1 MRANLRKLLVVGT
14 TAGRVDQSSGDAR
27 NEEIV
32 ADLELDGVIDSLALG
47 LQHVVELFGL
57 YDGSRMKLC
66 SRGKR
71 GCRAGTAECRTYSQ

>member
-57 YDGSRMKLC
+57 YDGSREAVEDEAVLPREARVQ
-66 SRGKR
+66 SR
-71 GCRAGTAECRTYSQ
+71 YSRV

>member
-57 YDGSRMKLC
+57 YDC
-66 SRGKR
+66 SREAIEDEAVLPSEAR
-71 GCRAGTAECRTYSQ
+71 VQSRYSRV